1 MARKRRTLLGKPKSI
16 VGSSPISLEPKPNDH
31 PGNILIVPP
40 YPLYR
45 TVVLYAFTWIF
56 FFLIPLYIIYSS
68 LTKDSF
74 SISEFAIVAYLSL
87 MIIIRF
93 GAVGSLPH
101 VVVISGLLFATQ
113 AHPQIHALVDLI
125 WISQIGLYSF
135 FFVRNFYHLQILQKN
150 LVNCVD

>member
-87 MIIIRF
+87 MIIIRLVPW
-93 GAVGSLPH
+93 AVSRTLLLSLACCSLHKHTPKSMH
-101 VVVISGLLFATQ
+101 
-113 AHPQIHALVDLI
+113 
-125 WISQIGLYSF
+125 
-135 FFVRNFYHLQILQKN
+135 
-150 LVNCVD
+150 